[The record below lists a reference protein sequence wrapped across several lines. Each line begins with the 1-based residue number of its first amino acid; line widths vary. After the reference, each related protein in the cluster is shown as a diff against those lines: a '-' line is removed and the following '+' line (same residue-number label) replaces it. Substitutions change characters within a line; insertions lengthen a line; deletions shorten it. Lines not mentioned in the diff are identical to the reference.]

1 MTRDFLSLIKV
12 SFFFLVLLSSL
23 SICSFSIDGILDEE
37 EWKEA
42 RKVSSFLE
50 VAPFT
55 LKETKYKTEVLIY
68 ENEEG
73 IYLGF
78 KSFQPKATMRVQ
90 SHERDAWNTNA
101 DRVGTIIDFDGDS
114 LTAYEFSVSLGDSLR
129 DVIFRNENDQKADWD
144 ADWSAKTS
152 SYNTYW
158 VAEIYIPWS
167 IVPMKAQEGEYRK
180 VKLGFF
186 RQSMTEGKVYS
197 TIRSNPMRQRFLSLL
212 GDFTLK
218 NHSSSKLVFFPYL
231 TLSEDR
237 ISGDME
243 NKVGAELFWKIDSAR
258 QLNITAN
265 PDFGQIESDDVV
277 VNFSAME
284 TYYSDKRPFFSENQT
299 MFDVSGYRFFYVVNT
314 RRIGGSPDYDCSK
327 YFPDVEDECNLRK
340 KGNNDIDLAFR
351 YTHQGEGF
359 DTGILGAFEA
369 DEDFSKGKDF
379 LAARFRTKWKDF
391 SIGYLGTYVDSPFFN
406 REAKV
411 HSIDFDYLHSQSF
424 RLTGILLNSIVN
436 SEEGKGLRLGMES
449 MPQKNI
455 SHYLGFYYFD
465 DDLDIND
472 MGYLARNGW
481 MLLGGR
487 SSFRVTDFEEESPF
501 MRREYTIQYGGDSN
515 TRGDVEPSRI
525 RLEIEN
531 YFKNTSEVEAGIF
544 YRNKGKDTMVTR
556 NYEFA
561 PYVSMPEGY
570 GVSLEYNSPRAAK
583 RTYGFHLSYGKG
595 GNHFASLDRLSKF
608 SVNYGLY
615 PTDNLNI
622 DFKYSHED
630 EAQWLN
636 WISENKLATFDK
648 KQRTTNVS
656 LKWFKANKHELRVK
670 AQMVAFTARKP
681 QPYLAT
687 FNGKLIKS
695 NHQVSPFTLSE
706 LAFQVRYRYE
716 IMPLAYFYLV
726 YTKGGKIFEEDEEDN
741 LKEIYKRPWN
751 DPSGD
756 IFTMKLRYKF

>member
-1 MTRDFLSLIKV
+1 MSRKKGFRLIVFILGSLM
-12 SFFFLVLLSSL
+12 SNLVLSS
-23 SICSFSIDGILDEE
+23 IEIDGLLDEE

-42 RKVSSFLE
+42 RKISGFLE

-55 LKETKYKTEVLIY
+55 LKETKYKTEVLVH

-73 IYLGF
+73 IFLGF
-78 KSFQPKATMRVQ
+78 KSFQPKETMRVQ
-90 SHERDAWNTNA
+90 NHERDAWMTNA

-158 VAEIYIPWS
+158 IAEIHIPWS
-167 IVPMKAQEGEYRK
+167 IIPMKAQEGEYRK

-186 RQSMTEGKVYS
+186 RQSMAEGKVYS
-197 TIRSNPMRQRFLSLL
+197 TVRSNPMRQRFLSLL
-212 GDFTLK
+212 NDFTLR
-218 NHSSSKLVFFPYL
+218 NYSSSKLVFFPYL

-237 ISGDME
+237 ISGDLE

-277 VNFSAME
+277 VNYSAME

-327 YFPDVEDECNLRK
+327 YFPDVEQECNLRK

-351 YTHQGEGF
+351 YTHQGESF

-379 LAARFRTKWKDF
+379 LAARFRTKWKDL
-391 SIGYLGTYVDSPFFN
+391 SIGYLGTYVESPFFN

-424 RLTGILLNSIVN
+424 RLTGILLNSLVN
-436 SEEGKGLRLGMES
+436 NEEGKGLRLGMES

-487 SSFRVTDFEEESPF
+487 SSFRVTDFGEESPF

-531 YFKNTSEVEAGIF
+531 YFKNTSEIEAGIF
-544 YRNKGKDTMVTR
+544 YRIKGKDTMITR
-556 NYEFA
+556 NYELA

-570 GVSLEYNSPRAAK
+570 GVSFEYDSPMSAK
-583 RTYGFHLSYGKG
+583 RTYGFRLSYGKG
-595 GNHFASLDRLSKF
+595 DNYSPGLDWLSKF

-648 KQRTTNVS
+648 KQRRTNVS

-681 QPYLAT
+681 KPYLAT

-726 YTKGGKIFEEDEEDN
+726 YTKGGRVYEEDEEDD
-741 LKEIYKRPWN
+741 LGKIYKRPWE
-751 DPSGD
+751 DPTSD
-756 IFTMKLRYKF
+756 TFTIKVRYKF